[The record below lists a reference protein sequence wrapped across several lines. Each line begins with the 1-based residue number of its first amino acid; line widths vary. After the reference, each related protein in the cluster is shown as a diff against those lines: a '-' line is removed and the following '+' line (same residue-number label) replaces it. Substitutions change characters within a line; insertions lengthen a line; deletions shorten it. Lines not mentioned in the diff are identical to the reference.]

1 MVRNLETAP
10 DKIDQLCK
18 EWNVPKEVA
27 MDVIKLS
34 LYDTVI
40 YVDDSGSIQFEEDGM
55 RLVQL
60 KQYLSL
66 IATAAAKFDSDGVAI
81 RFMNSDERSDSI
93 RSKEEAE
100 ALVSRVRFSGLTP
113 MGTSL
118 KNKVLDPMIL
128 GQARAGRMDK
138 PALVLTITD
147 GQPAGEPHNAVV
159 DAIRGTID
167 ELQRRGYGQG
177 AVAFQ
182 FAQVGT
188 DLHARNFLSK
198 LDEDP
203 SVGNMID
210 CTSSKQCLLYNG
222 HSHVC

>member
-1 MVRNLETAP
+1 
-10 DKIDQLCK
+10 
-18 EWNVPKEVA
+18 
-27 MDVIKLS
+27 MDVIKLA

-40 YVDDSGSIQFEEDGM
+40 YVDDSGSIQFEEDGT

-60 KQYLSL
+60 KQILGL

-128 GQARAGRMDK
+128 GQVRSGRFDK
-138 PALVLTITD
+138 PALVITITD

-159 DAIRGTID
+159 DAIRSTVD
-167 ELQRRGYGQG
+167 ELVRRRHSPGSI
-177 AVAFQ
+177 AFQ

-188 DLHARNFLSK
+188 DLHARQFLGK

-203 SVGNMID
+203 SIGNLID
-210 CTSSKQCLLYNG
+210 CTSSELLLKYL
-222 HSHVC
+222 